1 MDGQY
6 DIFERF
12 PDGKIVW
19 RTFIPGLKSA
29 VVLLTEF
36 GKLSSTQFFAYHAAT
51 KEIVAWVNYPGIR
64 RAASA

>member
-1 MDGQY
+1 
-6 DIFERF
+6 
-12 PDGKIVW
+12 VW